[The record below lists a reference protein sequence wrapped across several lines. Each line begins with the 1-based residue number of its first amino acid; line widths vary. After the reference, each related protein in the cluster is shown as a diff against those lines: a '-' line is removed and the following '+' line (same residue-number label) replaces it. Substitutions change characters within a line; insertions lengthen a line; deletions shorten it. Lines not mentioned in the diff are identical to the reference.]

1 MQYRWVLAV
10 CKKASSQFILIS
22 SVKVTVKFKQNIL
35 AGGMKLVG
43 GIKLSKLRGTKKV
56 MWNLTVYVNFKRVC
70 ET

>member
-22 SVKVTVKFKQNIL
+22 SAKVTVKFKQNIL

-43 GIKLSKLRGTKKV
+43 GIKLSKSRGTKKV
-56 MWNLTVYVNFKRVC
+56 MWNLTVYVHLKRIC